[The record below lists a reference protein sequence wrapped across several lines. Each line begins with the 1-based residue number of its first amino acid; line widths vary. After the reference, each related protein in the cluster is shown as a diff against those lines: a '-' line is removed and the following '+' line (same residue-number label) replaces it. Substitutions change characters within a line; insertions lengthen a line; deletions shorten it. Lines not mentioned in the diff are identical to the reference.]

1 MQESYSPSSPP
12 PYSYATA
19 NNGYRDGTQ
28 DLDSN
33 EGRKKKSRQSKKIK
47 KSEELDLNSLATQN
61 SEVAQLEHSDRLFE
75 NIVGYDDVKKI
86 FTYALNS
93 SLPVH
98 ILLVGPPGSAKTLF
112 LMECMKLSRSY
123 FTLGSHSTKAG
134 MLDYLFNNRPR
145 NLIID
150 EIEYMAI
157 KDQAALLSLMETG
170 ILSETKY
177 EKTRKSVMRTWVFA
191 SCNNEKKLL
200 TPLLSRFFVL
210 YFKKYDYP
218 TFEKISNHILSR
230 ECNLDSDIS
239 TLIASL
245 VWNKLKSRDIRDC
258 MKIGRI
264 SKNKDDVYMIVKI
277 LKRYDNTN
285 ASIERE
291 PDSARIA

>member
-1 MQESYSPSSPP
+1 MQDSSVDI
-12 PYSYATA
+12 YQYKLTSAG
-19 NNGYRDGTQ
+19 NG
-28 DLDSN
+28 
-33 EGRKKKSRQSKKIK
+33 KIK
-47 KSEELDLNSLATQN
+47 FNHPKRADNKSDSKYTVNENNELESSQK
-61 SEVAQLEHSDRLFE
+61 LFE
-75 NIVGYDDVKKI
+75 NIVGYDDIKKI

-134 MLDYLFNNRPR
+134 MLDYLFNNRPK

-150 EIEYMAI
+150 EIEYMTI

-177 EKTRKSVMRTWVFA
+177 EKTRKSIMRTWVFA
-191 SCNNEKKLL
+191 SCNDEKKLL

-210 YFKKYDYP
+210 YFKKYDYV
-218 TFEKISNHILSR
+218 TFEKISNHILAT
-230 ECNLDSDIS
+230 ECNIDNEIS
-239 TLIASL
+239 TLIAKL

-258 MKIGRI
+258 IKIGRI
-264 SKNKDDVYMIVKI
+264 CNNKDDVQMVVNI
-277 LKRYDNTN
+277 LKRYDGTSGMNNNT
-285 ASIERE
+285 IKEE
-291 PDSARIA
+291 

>member
-1 MQESYSPSSPP
+1 MQESYSPPHSPL
-12 PYSYATA
+12 YSYATA
-19 NNGYRDGTQ
+19 NNGYRDGIQ

-210 YFKKYDYP
+210 YFKKYDYS

-258 MKIGRI
+258 IKIGRI

-291 PDSARIA
+291 HDSARIT

>member
-1 MQESYSPSSPP
+1 MQDHSTNVQE
-12 PYSYATA
+12 
-19 NNGYRDGTQ
+19 NGIST
-28 DLDSN
+28 
-33 EGRKKKSRQSKKIK
+33 RKKVGVRKKPEYEDKDDQDNLESLMIEKNSKES
-47 KSEELDLNSLATQN
+47 SET
-61 SEVAQLEHSDRLFE
+61 LFA

-86 FTYALNS
+86 FNYAFNS

-134 MLDYLFNNRPR
+134 MLDYLFNNRPK
-145 NLIID
+145 NLIVD

-177 EKTRKSVMRTWVFA
+177 EKTRKSIMRTWVFA
-191 SCNNEKKLL
+191 SCNDEKKLL

-210 YFKKYDYP
+210 YFKKYDFT
-218 TFEKISNHILSR
+218 TFEKIANHILAS
-230 ECNLDSDIS
+230 ECNMDFEIS
-239 TLIASL
+239 TLIAKL

-258 MKIGRI
+258 IKIGRI
-264 SKNKDDVYMIVKI
+264 CNNKEDVYTIIKTLI
-277 LKRYDNTN
+277 RYDSTN
-285 ASIERE
+285 AGNNKNNYSQV
-291 PDSARIA
+291 

>member
-1 MQESYSPSSPP
+1 MHESYSSSSSS
-12 PYSYATA
+12 YSTA
-19 NNGYRDGTQ
+19 NDAYGESG
-28 DLDSN
+28 S
-33 EGRKKKSRQSKKIK
+33 GFVSGKKKNRQAKKIEK
-47 KSEELDLNSLATQN
+47 FNQISLNPLASHS
-61 SEVAQLEHSDRLFE
+61 SEVTAPLDDPYHLFE
-75 NIVGYDDVKKI
+75 NIVGYDDIKKI

-170 ILSETKY
+170 ILSETKF
-177 EKTRKSVMRTWVFA
+177 EKTRKSIMKTWVFA

-210 YFKKYDYP
+210 YFKKYDYR

-230 ECNLDSDIS
+230 ECNLDLEIS
-239 TLIASL
+239 TLIANL
-245 VWNKLKSRDIRDC
+245 VWGKLKSRDIRDC
-258 MKIGRI
+258 IKIGRI
-264 SKNKDDVYMIVKI
+264 CKNKDDVNMIVNT
-277 LKRYDNTN
+277 LRRYDNTN
-285 ASIERE
+285 ARKER
-291 PDSARIA
+291 DSMP

>member
-1 MQESYSPSSPP
+1 MQDHSTNMQE
-12 PYSYATA
+12 
-19 NNGYRDGTQ
+19 NGMNSIG
-28 DLDSN
+28 N
-33 EGRKKKSRQSKKIK
+33 RKKVGIRKKTEYEYEGDHDNLEPTLIEKNSKES
-47 KSEELDLNSLATQN
+47 SET
-61 SEVAQLEHSDRLFE
+61 LFA
-75 NIVGYDDVKKI
+75 NIVGYDDIKKI
-86 FTYALNS
+86 FNYAFNS

-134 MLDYLFNNRPR
+134 MLDYLFNNRPK

-177 EKTRKSVMRTWVFA
+177 EKIRKSIMRTWVFA
-191 SCNNEKKLL
+191 SCNDEKKLL

-210 YFKKYDYP
+210 YFKKYEYA
-218 TFEKISNHILSR
+218 TFEKIANHILTS
-230 ECNLDSDIS
+230 ECNMDFEVS
-239 TLIASL
+239 TLIAQL

-258 MKIGRI
+258 IKIGRI
-264 SKNKDDVYMIVKI
+264 CNNKEDVYTIVKTLI
-277 LKRYDNTN
+277 RYDNTN
-285 ASIERE
+285 AGNTKNI
-291 PDSARIA
+291 

>member
-1 MQESYSPSSPP
+1 MQDHSTNVQE
-12 PYSYATA
+12 
-19 NNGYRDGTQ
+19 NGM
-28 DLDSN
+28 DSISN
-33 EGRKKKSRQSKKIK
+33 HKKLKIQKKIK
-47 KSEELDLNSLATQN
+47 YKDDQANPETTLIENNSKESSET
-61 SEVAQLEHSDRLFE
+61 LFA
-75 NIVGYDDVKKI
+75 NIVGYDDIKKI
-86 FTYALNS
+86 FNYAFNS

-134 MLDYLFNNRPR
+134 MLDYLFNNRPK

-177 EKTRKSVMRTWVFA
+177 EKTRKSIMRTWVFA
-191 SCNNEKKLL
+191 SCNDEKKLL

-210 YFKKYDYP
+210 YFKKYDYA
-218 TFEKISNHILSR
+218 TFEKIANHILAN
-230 ECNLDSDIS
+230 ECNTDLEVS
-239 TLIASL
+239 TLIAQL

-258 MKIGRI
+258 IKIGRI
-264 SKNKDDVYMIVKI
+264 CNNKEDVYMIVKTLI
-277 LKRYDNTN
+277 RYDNTN
-285 ASIERE
+285 AGNIKK
-291 PDSARIA
+291 I

>member
-1 MQESYSPSSPP
+1 MQESYSSSHVVADDE
-12 PYSYATA
+12 YTY
-19 NNGYRDGTQ
+19 GDQ
-28 DLDSN
+28 ELDSEN
-33 EGRKKKSRQSKKIK
+33 SRKKKNRHSKNIEK
-47 KSEELDLNSLATQN
+47 LDEVDINSLAPQN
-61 SEVAQLEHSDRLFE
+61 SAVSQLEHSDRLFE

-98 ILLVGPPGSAKTLF
+98 VLLVGPPGSAKTLF

-210 YFKKYDYP
+210 YFKKYDYS
-218 TFEKISNHILSR
+218 TFEKISNHILSI

-239 TLIASL
+239 SLIASL

-258 MKIGRI
+258 IKIGRI

-277 LKRYDNTN
+277 LKRYDSSNTDN
-285 ASIERE
+285 ARE
-291 PDSARIA
+291 FNITKFT

>member
-1 MQESYSPSSPP
+1 MQESYSSS
-12 PYSYATA
+12 YSTA
-19 NNGYRDGTQ
+19 DDVYEDTGSAFVG
-28 DLDSN
+28 
-33 EGRKKKSRQSKKIK
+33 GRKKSKQAKKI
-47 KSEELDLNSLATQN
+47 EEPNQGGLNPLTSHS
-61 SEVAQLEHSDRLFE
+61 SEVIAPFEDSYPLFE
-75 NIVGYDDVKKI
+75 NIVGYDDIKKI

-170 ILSETKY
+170 ILSETKF

-210 YFKKYDYP
+210 YFKKYDYR
-218 TFEKISNHILSR
+218 TFDKISYHILSR
-230 ECNLDSDIS
+230 ECNLDLEIS
-239 TLIASL
+239 TLIANL
-245 VWNKLKSRDIRDC
+245 VWSKLKSRDIRDC
-258 MKIGRI
+258 IKIGRI
-264 SKNKDDVYMIVKI
+264 CKNKDDVNMIVNT
-277 LKRYDNTN
+277 LRRYNNTN
-285 ASIERE
+285 ARKEK
-291 PDSARIA
+291 DSV

>member
-1 MQESYSPSSPP
+1 MQDHSTSIQE
-12 PYSYATA
+12 
-19 NNGYRDGTQ
+19 NGMNSI
-28 DLDSN
+28 SN
-33 EGRKKKSRQSKKIK
+33 RKKVRISKKTENENK
-47 KSEELDLNSLATQN
+47 HDNLEERLIEKNSKESPETMFA
-61 SEVAQLEHSDRLFE
+61 
-75 NIVGYDDVKKI
+75 NIVGYEDIKKI
-86 FTYALNS
+86 FNYAFNS

-134 MLDYLFNNRPR
+134 MLDYLFNNRPK

-177 EKTRKSVMRTWVFA
+177 EKTRKSIMRTWVFA
-191 SCNNEKKLL
+191 SCNDEKKLL

-210 YFKKYDYP
+210 YFKKYDYA
-218 TFEKISNHILSR
+218 TFEKIANHILAI
-230 ECNLDSDIS
+230 ECNMDFEVS
-239 TLIASL
+239 TLIAHL

-258 MKIGRI
+258 IKIGRI
-264 SKNKDDVYMIVKI
+264 CNNKEDVYIIVKTLI
-277 LKRYDNTN
+277 RYDNTN
-285 ASIERE
+285 AGNIKTGNIK
-291 PDSARIA
+291 DQ

>member
-1 MQESYSPSSPP
+1 MQDHSTKVQE
-12 PYSYATA
+12 
-19 NNGYRDGTQ
+19 NGI
-28 DLDSN
+28 SN
-33 EGRKKKSRQSKKIK
+33 RKKVGVRKKPEYEDEDEDDEDNFKSLMIEKNSKES
-47 KSEELDLNSLATQN
+47 SET
-61 SEVAQLEHSDRLFE
+61 LFA

-86 FTYALNS
+86 FNYAFNS

-134 MLDYLFNNRPR
+134 MLDYLFNNRPK
-145 NLIID
+145 NLIVD

-177 EKTRKSVMRTWVFA
+177 EKTRKSIMRTWLFA
-191 SCNNEKKLL
+191 SCNDEKKLL

-218 TFEKISNHILSR
+218 TFEKIANHILAS
-230 ECNLDSDIS
+230 ECNMDIEVS
-239 TLIASL
+239 TLIAKL

-258 MKIGRI
+258 IKIGRI
-264 SKNKDDVYMIVKI
+264 CNNKEDVYTIIKTLI
-277 LKRYDNTN
+277 RYDSTN
-285 ASIERE
+285 AGNNKNI
-291 PDSARIA
+291 

>member
-1 MQESYSPSSPP
+1 MQRSYSSSSSS
-12 PYSYATA
+12 SYHTSP
-19 NNGYRDGTQ
+19 DGEYTDG
-28 DLDSN
+28 DLGLIGHS
-33 EGRKKKSRQSKKIK
+33 EIKKKSRQSRNMDKFEHFDSNSISNQQQS
-47 KSEELDLNSLATQN
+47 SESSSLESA
-61 SEVAQLEHSDRLFE
+61 EKLFA

-93 SLPVH
+93 TLPVH

-177 EKTRKSVMRTWVFA
+177 EKTRKSIIRTWVFA

-210 YFKKYDYP
+210 YFKKYDYS

-230 ECNLDSDIS
+230 ECNLSSEIS

-245 VWNKLKSRDIRDC
+245 VWSKLKSRDIRDC
-258 MKIGRI
+258 IKIGRI
-264 SKNKDDVYMIVKI
+264 CKNKDDVHMIVKI

-285 ASIERE
+285 SGNEIEKK
-291 PDSARIA
+291 IQN

>member
-1 MQESYSPSSPP
+1 MQDHSTSIQE
-12 PYSYATA
+12 
-19 NNGYRDGTQ
+19 NGMNSI
-28 DLDSN
+28 SN
-33 EGRKKKSRQSKKIK
+33 RKKVRIRKKTEYENKHDNLEERLIEKNSKD
-47 KSEELDLNSLATQN
+47 SPET
-61 SEVAQLEHSDRLFE
+61 LFA
-75 NIVGYDDVKKI
+75 NIVGYEDIKKI
-86 FTYALNS
+86 FNYAFNS

-134 MLDYLFNNRPR
+134 MLDYLFNNRPK

-177 EKTRKSVMRTWVFA
+177 EKTRKSIMRTWVFA
-191 SCNNEKKLL
+191 SCNDEKKLL

-210 YFKKYDYP
+210 YFRKYNYA
-218 TFEKISNHILSR
+218 TFEKIANHILAI
-230 ECNLDSDIS
+230 ECNMDFEVS
-239 TLIASL
+239 TLIAQL

-258 MKIGRI
+258 VKIGRI
-264 SKNKDDVYMIVKI
+264 CNNKEDVYTIVKTLI
-277 LKRYDNTN
+277 RYDNTN
-285 ASIERE
+285 AGNTKNI
-291 PDSARIA
+291 

>member
-1 MQESYSPSSPP
+1 MRESYSS
-12 PYSYATA
+12 YSAAGDHYS
-19 NNGYRDGTQ
+19 DGDQ
-28 DLDSN
+28 DLLSH
-33 EGRKKKSRQSKKIK
+33 GRVKKRSRPSRKMDKIDF
-47 KSEELDLNSLATQN
+47 DLNSISNQH
-61 SEVAQLEHSDRLFE
+61 SEFAPHESSDKLFE

-93 SLPVH
+93 TLPVH

-145 NLIID
+145 NLIVD

-157 KDQAALLSLMETG
+157 KDKAALLSLMETG

-200 TPLLSRFFVL
+200 TPLLSRFFC
-210 YFKKYDYP
+210 FI
-218 TFEKISNHILSR
+218 F
-230 ECNLDSDIS
+230 
-239 TLIASL
+239 
-245 VWNKLKSRDIRDC
+245 
-258 MKIGRI
+258 
-264 SKNKDDVYMIVKI
+264 
-277 LKRYDNTN
+277 
-285 ASIERE
+285 
-291 PDSARIA
+291 

>member
-1 MQESYSPSSPP
+1 MQDHSTNVQE
-12 PYSYATA
+12 
-19 NNGYRDGTQ
+19 NGI
-28 DLDSN
+28 SN
-33 EGRKKKSRQSKKIK
+33 RKKVGIRKKTEYEDEDDQDNLESLMIEKNSKES
-47 KSEELDLNSLATQN
+47 SET
-61 SEVAQLEHSDRLFE
+61 LFA

-86 FTYALNS
+86 FNYAFNS

-134 MLDYLFNNRPR
+134 MLDYLFNNRPK
-145 NLIID
+145 NLIVD

-177 EKTRKSVMRTWVFA
+177 EKTRNSIMRTWVFA
-191 SCNNEKKLL
+191 SCNDEKKLL

-218 TFEKISNHILSR
+218 TFEKIANHILAS
-230 ECNLDSDIS
+230 ECNMDFEVS
-239 TLIASL
+239 TLIAHL

-258 MKIGRI
+258 IKIGRI
-264 SKNKDDVYMIVKI
+264 CNNKQDVYMIVKTLI
-277 LKRYDNTN
+277 RYDNTN
-285 ASIERE
+285 AGNIKTGNIK
-291 PDSARIA
+291 DQ

>member
-1 MQESYSPSSPP
+1 
-12 PYSYATA
+12 
-19 NNGYRDGTQ
+19 
-28 DLDSN
+28 
-33 EGRKKKSRQSKKIK
+33 
-47 KSEELDLNSLATQN
+47 
-61 SEVAQLEHSDRLFE
+61 
-75 NIVGYDDVKKI
+75 
-86 FTYALNS
+86 
-93 SLPVH
+93 
-98 ILLVGPPGSAKTLF
+98 
-112 LMECMKLSRSY
+112 MKLSRSY

-145 NLIID
+145 NLIVD

-210 YFKKYDYP
+210 YFKKYDYSA
-218 TFEKISNHILSR
+218 FEKISNHILIR
-230 ECNLDSDIS
+230 ECNLSSEIS

-258 MKIGRI
+258 IKIGRI
-264 SKNKDDVYMIVKI
+264 CKNKDDVYMIVNI

-285 ASIERE
+285 AGGEKE
-291 PDSARIA
+291 QNIAKLV

>member
-1 MQESYSPSSPP
+1 MQESYSPSPSS
-12 PYSYATA
+12 SYYYTGDEA
-19 NNGYRDGTQ
+19 YRDGDTTHTVR
-28 DLDSN
+28 
-33 EGRKKKSRQSKKIK
+33 GRKKNRPAKKTETPDQTDSNHLASDS
-47 KSEELDLNSLATQN
+47 SETT
-61 SEVAQLEHSDRLFE
+61 QLEQSDLLFE

-86 FTYALNS
+86 FNYALNS

-112 LMECMKLSRSY
+112 LMECMKLARSY

-134 MLDYLFNNRPR
+134 MLDYLFNHRPK

-170 ILSETKY
+170 ILSETKI

-210 YFKKYDYP
+210 YFKKYDYK
-218 TFEKISNHILSR
+218 TFERISNHILSR
-230 ECNLDSDIS
+230 ECNLDLDIS
-239 TLIASL
+239 TLIANL

-264 SKNKDDVYMIVKI
+264 CKNKEDVNMIVKI
-277 LKRYDNTN
+277 LRRYDSTN
-285 ASIERE
+285 IGNEKGPVS
-291 PDSARIA
+291 

>member
-1 MQESYSPSSPP
+1 MQDRSTD
-12 PYSYATA
+12 AQ
-19 NNGYRDGTQ
+19 R
-28 DLDSN
+28 N
-33 EGRKKKSRQSKKIK
+33 EMNSISKGKNHRLQKRIENK
-47 KSEELDLNSLATQN
+47 NDPDN
-61 SEVAQLEHSDRLFE
+61 SEVFLNEKNSMESSENLFA
-75 NIVGYDDVKKI
+75 NIVGYNDIKRI
-86 FTYALNS
+86 FNYAFNS
-93 SLPVH
+93 TLPVH

-134 MLDYLFNNRPR
+134 MLDYLFNNRPK

-177 EKTRKSVMRTWVFA
+177 EKTRKSIMRTWVFA
-191 SCNNEKKLL
+191 SCNDEKKLL

-210 YFKKYDYP
+210 YFKKYDYS
-218 TFEKISNHILSR
+218 TFKRIANHILAT
-230 ECNLDSDIS
+230 ECNTDFEIS
-239 TLIASL
+239 TLIAQL

-258 MKIGRI
+258 IKIGRI
-264 SKNKDDVYMIVKI
+264 CNIKEDVYMIVKT

-285 ASIERE
+285 AGNFKNIS
-291 PDSARIA
+291 

>member
-1 MQESYSPSSPP
+1 MHESYSSS
-12 PYSYATA
+12 YSAAANEEYREEGSDNAYA
-19 NNGYRDGTQ
+19 G
-28 DLDSN
+28 
-33 EGRKKKSRQSKKIK
+33 GRKKNRQAKKIGTT
-47 KSEELDLNSLATQN
+47 DHMALNSLASDDRELT
-61 SEVAQLEHSDRLFE
+61 SQLEHSDGLFE
-75 NIVGYDDVKKI
+75 NIVGYEDVKQI
-86 FTYALNS
+86 FNYALNS

-170 ILSETKY
+170 ILSETKF
-177 EKTRKSVMRTWVFA
+177 EKTRKAVMRTWVFA
-191 SCNNEKKLL
+191 SCNDEKKLL

-210 YFKKYDYP
+210 YFKKYDYK
-218 TFEKISNHILSR
+218 TFEKISNRILSR
-230 ECNLDSDIS
+230 ECNMDLEIS
-239 TLIASL
+239 TLIANL

-258 MKIGRI
+258 IKIGRI
-264 SKNKDDVYMIVKI
+264 CKTKDDVHMIIKI

-285 ASIERE
+285 SGNEKTLI
-291 PDSARIA
+291 P

>member
-1 MQESYSPSSPP
+1 MQDHS
-12 PYSYATA
+12 A
-19 NNGYRDGTQ
+19 NLQENGMN
-28 DLDSN
+28 SHHN
-33 EGRKKKSRQSKKIK
+33 RKKVRIRKNPEYEDDQHNLKSMLIEKNSK
-47 KSEELDLNSLATQN
+47 ELSDSLFA
-61 SEVAQLEHSDRLFE
+61 
-75 NIVGYDDVKKI
+75 NIVGYDDIKKI
-86 FTYALNS
+86 FNYAFNS

-134 MLDYLFNNRPR
+134 MLDYLFNNRPK

-177 EKTRKSVMRTWVFA
+177 EKTRKSIMRTWVFA
-191 SCNNEKKLL
+191 SCNDEKKLL

-210 YFKKYDYP
+210 YFKKYDYA
-218 TFEKISNHILSR
+218 TFEKIANHILAS
-230 ECNLDSDIS
+230 ECNIDFEVS
-239 TLIASL
+239 TMIAQL

-258 MKIGRI
+258 IKIGRI
-264 SKNKDDVYMIVKI
+264 CNNKEDVYTIIKTLI
-277 LKRYDNTN
+277 RYDHTN
-285 ASIERE
+285 AGNIKN
-291 PDSARIA
+291 I